1 MTKRRKRSSAMN
13 GPRVK
18 ENVEQRVLSLPVRLV
33 KLLSYLILQRLSMNA
48 KPIGDL
54 AAVGLNVIRTQQAL
68 KWAWSACLRAF

>member
-18 ENVEQRVLSLPVRLV
+18 ENVEQRVLSLVRLV
-33 KLLSYLILQRLSMNA
+33 KLLSYLNLQRLSMNV
-48 KPIGDL
+48 KPIGGL